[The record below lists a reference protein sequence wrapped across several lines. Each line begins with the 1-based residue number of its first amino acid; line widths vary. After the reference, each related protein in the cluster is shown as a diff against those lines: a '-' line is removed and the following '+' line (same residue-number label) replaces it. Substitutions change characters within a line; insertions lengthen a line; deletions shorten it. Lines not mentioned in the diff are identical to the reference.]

1 MENSTL
7 TLENTGLHRFIG
19 LFQTNS
25 DVLNASMI
33 SKITSGIFCGFH
45 ALKKISGTT
54 PAHPNPNQPQE
65 TQPAKC
71 RLRLPFEAGKKE
83 MREQNF
89 LIQPLHCVLRHCL
102 STIFMTRIALVC
114 RHCTLRTTPKDPLP
128 QMSGVVLWG
137 NGHKNGCRWDNCM
150 VFRMCFFLRCLS
162 ICNVVCMIINS
173 IYTYVNWSLNE
184 TVACLFWAHQTRFL
198 VNIIMFSP

>member
-54 PAHPNPNQPQE
+54 PEHPNPMLQDVLQKPPPRYSKLGNIEPSPTKPENAHFQN
-65 TQPAKC
+65 
-71 RLRLPFEAGKKE
+71 KK
-83 MREQNF
+83 
-89 LIQPLHCVLRHCL
+89 I
-102 STIFMTRIALVC
+102 
-114 RHCTLRTTPKDPLP
+114 TPKRPNQLNVASGCPLKLEKRKCE
-128 QMSGVVLWG
+128 SE
-137 NGHKNGCRWDNCM
+137 
-150 VFRMCFFLRCLS
+150 
-162 ICNVVCMIINS
+162 I
-173 IYTYVNWSLNE
+173 
-184 TVACLFWAHQTRFL
+184 
-198 VNIIMFSP
+198 FSYNPFTAY